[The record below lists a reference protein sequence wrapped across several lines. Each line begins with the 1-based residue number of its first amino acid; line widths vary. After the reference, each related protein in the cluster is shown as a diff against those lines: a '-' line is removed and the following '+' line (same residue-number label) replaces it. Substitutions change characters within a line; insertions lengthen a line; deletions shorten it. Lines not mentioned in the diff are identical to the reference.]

1 MKNIIKQLSIP
12 LAVLAFSACE
22 KVENK
27 VYYEGGTAPVISRNI
42 ANVVLEPGQEDKEAI
57 TFSWTNPEYRFTTG
71 VSSHDVNYTL
81 EVDTVGGN
89 FRSGAK
95 FTTVVGR
102 NLSVTYTV
110 GQLNAILGNTMLLQL
125 DPRRTYNLEAR
136 VTSSIVNA
144 LKLVSSNKVSF
155 SARPFPPPPKVATP
169 ANDELW
175 LVGGAS
181 PGGWNNPLQTPF
193 ITTQK
198 LTRVSRTRYELVV
211 NLNANDGFLLLPAM
225 GSWAT
230 KYCLEDGVD
239 RGATTGG
246 GEFVFKGGGGQDF
259 LSPTPGGTFK
269 LSFDFQLGRF
279 SVVRQ

>member
-27 VYYEGGTAPVISRNI
+27 VYYEGGTAPVISRNT
-42 ANVVLEPGQEDKEAI
+42 ANVVLEPGQEDRDAI

-125 DPRRTYNLEAR
+125 DPRRSYNLEAR
-136 VTSSIVNA
+136 VTSSIGNA

-155 SARPFPPPPKVATP
+155 TARPFPPPPKVATP

-193 ITTQK
+193 ISTQK

-211 NLNANDGFLLLPAM
+211 NLDANGPYLLLPAM

-230 KYCLEDGVD
+230 KYCLEDGVN
-239 RGATTGG
+239 RESTANG

>member
-42 ANVVLEPGQEDKEAI
+42 ANVVLEPGQEDREAI

-125 DPRRTYNLEAR
+125 DPRRSYNLEAR
-136 VTSSIVNA
+136 VTSSIGNA

-155 SARPFPPPPKVATP
+155 TARPFPPPPKVATP

-211 NLNANDGFLLLPAM
+211 NLNANDGYLLLPAM

-239 RGATTGG
+239 RGATTAG

>member
-27 VYYEGGTAPVISRNI
+27 VYHEGGTAPVISRNI

-102 NLSVTYTV
+102 DLSVTYTV

-125 DPRRTYNLEAR
+125 DPRRSYNLEAR
-136 VTSSIVNA
+136 VTSSIGNA
-144 LKLVSSNKVSF
+144 LKLVSTNKVSF

-169 ANDELW
+169 DNDELW

-211 NLNANDGFLLLPAM
+211 NLNANDGYLLLPAM

-230 KYCLEDGVD
+230 KYCLEDGVN
-239 RGATTGG
+239 RGATTAG